1 MFVDRN
7 TSSYS
12 LDEIK
17 HSSEQRI
24 KKCSYRD
31 LREGL
36 VKKVTKINFKFEKT
50 YQIVLTGSW
59 ASSLVIDLY
68 LDFRMRKVERSAKQ
82 KIGTLRCTTST
93 WTTRPS
99 KQIISSL
106 ETKRMNELFSRA
118 FSTPSSLYIE
128 RHLDHFHVLRKTSA
142 HEVKKVVTLDWIQPE
157 TTAVWRGLEGFRS
170 HKTSHKCPALWS
182 INRGFFKFWNFQGR
196 RRSSWRRRK

>member
-82 KIGTLRCTTST
+82 KIGTLRYTTWT

-99 KQIISSL
+99 KQILHAKQREWMSFILQSILNTVVVVHRTSSL
-106 ETKRMNELFSRA
+106 RALSRLKEDVSSRSEKSCYFRLNSTRDDSRLKR
-118 FSTPSSLYIE
+118 T
-128 RHLDHFHVLRKTSA
+128 
-142 HEVKKVVTLDWIQPE
+142 
-157 TTAVWRGLEGFRS
+157 GGF
-170 HKTSHKCPALWS
+170 
-182 INRGFFKFWNFQGR
+182 
-196 RRSSWRRRK
+196 